1 MKLETLGWN
10 IFFEARFTPYSG
22 KGLLPGR
29 ISIQHKD
36 RYVLLSEQGE
46 VNGKVSGKFRF
57 EVKGLHNFPA
67 VGDWVV
73 FEIDSGDQS
82 AVIHHVL
89 ERRSKFSRKVAGDR
103 PDEQVLAANV
113 DIAFLVMG
121 LDGNYNLRRLERYL
135 TAARESEA
143 QSVIVLN
150 KSDLCPRPFLEE
162 CAQEVLSIAQGIDV
176 IVMSALR
183 TEDVAPLHSHLAPGI
198 TGVLLGSSGVGKS
211 TITNQLLGMEH
222 SKVQAVRETDNHG
235 RHTTPHRELLVLP
248 HGGIIIDTPGLRELQ
263 LWSGEDGLHDSFDD
277 IEELAT
283 NCRFR
288 DCRHEAEPGCA
299 VKSAM
304 QGGTLEPERYESYQK
319 LQREIQFQITKNNS
333 TAKRLEKERDKKM
346 AYRLKNNP
354 HNRDQQ

>member
-1 MKLETLGWN
+1 MKLDVLGWN
-10 IFFEARFTPYSG
+10 NFFEARFAQYSHQ
-22 KGLLPGR
+22 GLLPGR
-29 ISIQHKD
+29 VSIQHKD
-36 RYVLLSEQGE
+36 RYVLLTEQGE
-46 VNGKVSGKFRF
+46 LNANVSGKFRF
-57 EVKGLHNFPA
+57 DVSGLQEYPA
-67 VGDWVV
+67 VGDWVAY
-73 FEIDSGDQS
+73 EIDSANQS

-89 ERRSKFSRKVAGDR
+89 ERISKFSRKVAGDR
-103 PDEQVLAANV
+103 PDEQIIAANI

-135 TAARESEA
+135 TATRESEA
-143 QSVIVLN
+143 RSVIVLN
-150 KSDLCPRPFLEE
+150 KSDLCSNLKE
-162 CAQEVLSIAQGIDV
+162 CTQEVLSIAQGINV

-183 TEDVAPLHSHLAPGI
+183 AEDVAPLQALLTPGI

-222 SKVQAVRETDNHG
+222 SKVQTVRDTDSHG

-248 HGGIIIDTPGLRELQ
+248 NGGIIIDTPGLRELQ
-263 LWSGEDGLHDSFDD
+263 LWSVEEDVQDSFDD
-277 IEELAT
+277 IEELAV

-304 QGGTLEPERYESYQK
+304 EDGTLESGRYESYQK

-346 AYRLKNNP
+346 VNQMKNNP
-354 HNRDQQ
+354 RNRDKQ